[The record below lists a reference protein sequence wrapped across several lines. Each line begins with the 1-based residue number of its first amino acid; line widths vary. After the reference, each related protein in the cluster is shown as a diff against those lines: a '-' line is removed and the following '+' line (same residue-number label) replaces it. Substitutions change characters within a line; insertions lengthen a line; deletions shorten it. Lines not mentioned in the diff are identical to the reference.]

1 MRPNAVLFTADSP
14 LVLTC
19 TNVSIASGN
28 FRIAKASNLSLSSV
42 KTYIEAYLVSGEVK
56 KSYKRASEGT
66 RCLQS
71 CWKPKMLKK
80 LTTSSTSNE
89 AKFVSPARSRM
100 EETRACVY
108 KRYTAVLPC
117 RRETLSDVFLC
128 QVWHKQTDLQVKHA
142 VVRERVVCEPALCEQ
157 LVLSREIFA
166 ECRTRQAYRLLCKSA
181 YFTAASPGS

>member
-14 LVLTC
+14 LILTC

-42 KTYIEAYLVSGEVK
+42 KTYIEAYSVSGEVK
-56 KSYKRASEGT
+56 QSHKRASEVT
-66 RCLQS
+66 RCIQS
-71 CWKPKMLKK
+71 CWKPKMLIK

-166 ECRTRQAYRLLCKSA
+166 CRIRQAYRLLCKSA